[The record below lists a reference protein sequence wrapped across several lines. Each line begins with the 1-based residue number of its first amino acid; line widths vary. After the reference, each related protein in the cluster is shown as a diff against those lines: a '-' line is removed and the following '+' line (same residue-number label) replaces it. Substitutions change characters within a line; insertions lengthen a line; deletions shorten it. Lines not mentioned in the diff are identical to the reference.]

1 MSAIDRCRASRHRA
15 SRTVA
20 RARFTDDLR
29 VAHQAGAHTDPDQGT
44 DPSGYWAEA
53 GCPGCC
59 LEVASA

>member
-1 MSAIDRCRASRHRA
+1 MDTLERSQAARHRA

-20 RARFTDDLR
+20 RARFTDSLR
-29 VAHQAGAHTDPDQGT
+29 SAHQDGAHTDPNRGV

-59 LEVASA
+59 GE